1 MRTVSRESRPNSTLK
16 YDLIGF
22 YQTTKRPRSARLL
35 TLNHR
40 YGGIF
45 ELKKSFLPTT
55 PSSVDNSTG
64 DLNGESVEVAKDDGE
79 VEADTGLEEE
89 LQQVRERPEPKPAK
103 PSIME
108 CFARKH
114 GFRKDHDNRFFH
126 SDGSWIEKSDDVRFW
141 DRPHDVSARPI
152 SWFGGRW

>member
-1 MRTVSRESRPNSTLK
+1 MRGKDHHANRS
-16 YDLIGF
+16 
-22 YQTTKRPRSARLL
+22 QWTKLAFFVATGWLCARCPFGDS
-35 TLNHR
+35 
-40 YGGIF
+40 GGIF

-55 PSSVDNSTG
+55 ASSVDNSTG

-89 LQQVRERPEPKPAK
+89 ELQQVRERPEPKPAK
-103 PSIME
+103 PSIMG
-108 CFARKH
+108 CFACKH